1 MCPSSS
7 AASKLIHEPHQKE
20 QVSHKKKIPLKYY
33 GLSAYNSTKKINC
46 TLNFLSVF
54 FHLKSKERSHEN

>member
-33 GLSAYNSTKKINC
+33 GLSAYNSTKKLYSKFSIS
-46 TLNFLSVF
+46 LFS
-54 FHLKSKERSHEN
+54 LKVERKIT